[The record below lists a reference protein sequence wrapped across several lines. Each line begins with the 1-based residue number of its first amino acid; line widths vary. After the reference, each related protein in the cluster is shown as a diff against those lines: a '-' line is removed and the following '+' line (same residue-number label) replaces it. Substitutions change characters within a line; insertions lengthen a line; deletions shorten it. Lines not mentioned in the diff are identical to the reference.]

1 MNDALVSIVIPAYKA
16 AFLKDSI
23 ESALN
28 QTYKNIEV
36 IVVNDKSPEP
46 LDEIAGFFSDE
57 RLKYYVNP
65 QNIGSKDPVAN
76 WNHCLS
82 LARGKYFSL
91 LCDDDLYDPTFVE
104 EMLALAQKYPNCNVF
119 RGRGR
124 FIDTDG
130 HTFDYYPT
138 CPEWETAINYLI
150 DLEGRYRFQT
160 ISEFL
165 YKRQHIVKLGGY
177 SSLPIAWCADHQSVV
192 KFGKEGGIASSS
204 EFLVSFRS
212 SGINLSAPNEKHVRE
227 KVYAEN
233 LYTQWINNFSNAY
246 DEEKRSILL
255 AHRRKH
261 EKQEMMFYLTHA
273 NGKDIVY
280 LWRHRNTEEYH
291 ISIHCFLSAISRKII
306 NKMRLLYKHITI

>member
-1 MNDALVSIVIPAYKA
+1 MNNILVSIVIPAYKA
-16 AFLKDSI
+16 TFLKYSI

-36 IVVNDKSPEP
+36 IVVNDNSPEP
-46 LDEIAGFFSDE
+46 LDEIVHSFNDK
-57 RLKYYVNP
+57 RLKYYVNQ
-65 QNIGSKDPVAN
+65 QNIGGKDPVAN

-82 LARGKYFSL
+82 LGSGEYFAL
-91 LCDDDLYDPTFVE
+91 LCDDDLYEPTFIE
-104 EMLALAQKYPNCNVF
+104 QMLVLAEKYPDCKVF

-124 FIDTDG
+124 FIDTNG
-130 HTFDYYPT
+130 HTIDYYPA

-150 DLEGRYRFQT
+150 DLEGGRRFQT

-165 YKRQHIVKLGGY
+165 YRKQHIVKLGGY

-192 KFGKEGGIASSS
+192 KFGEESGIASSS

-212 SGINLSAPNEKHVRE
+212 SSINLSAPNEKHVRE

-233 LYTQWINNFSNAY
+233 LYTQWINKFSNAY

-261 EKQEMMFYLTHA
+261 ERQEMIFYLTYA

-280 LWRHRNTEEYH
+280 LWKHRNTEEYH
-291 ISIHCFLSAISRKII
+291 ISTHCFFSAISRKII
-306 NKMRLLYKHITI
+306 NKMRSLYKRIII